1 MYTQKMLDIFRNPQ
15 NAGGLQGATAV
26 SRYVDETYGD
36 VIKFYL
42 KVNEETDVV
51 EQARF
56 KTMGGVV
63 SIAASS
69 LVTELVT
76 NLPLKEA
83 AELDEGNLL
92 EVFGEVPQEKFCVLS
107 SVIASLREAVAE
119 CVEKKEKEAE
129 EAKKAKKAKK

>member
-1 MYTQKMLDIFRNPQ
+1 MYTQKMLDIFKNPQ

-42 KVNEETDVV
+42 KANLETDVI

-63 SIAASS
+63 AIAASS

-76 NLPLKEA
+76 NLPLKD
-83 AELDEGNLL
+83 AEEIDEGNLL
-92 EVFGEVPQEKFCVLS
+92 EVFGQVPQEKFCVLS
-107 SVIASLREAVAE
+107 SVIASLKEAIAE
-119 CVEKKEKEAE
+119 CYEKKEE
-129 EAKKAKKAKK
+129 EKVEKIKKAKK